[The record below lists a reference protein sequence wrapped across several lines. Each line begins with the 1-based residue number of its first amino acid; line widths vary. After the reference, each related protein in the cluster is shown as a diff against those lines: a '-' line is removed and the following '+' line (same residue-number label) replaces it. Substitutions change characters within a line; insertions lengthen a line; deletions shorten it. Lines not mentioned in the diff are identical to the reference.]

1 MYLLDINTHGN
12 MATGLFPVQIKN
24 NSNLVKAN
32 QVFLVGKGVNPNQKT
47 KTINGKT
54 VDLES
59 FIKFNS
65 RGIASFVAANGSGD
79 AVPSVALSDLPIV
92 QDANGDD
99 VFQIKMPATTAG
111 RIFISLQ
118 QPLPL
123 TVVEGKNKRKEVV
136 ALTIAEDDPYK
147 RGNVSFGMIYD
158 KVEFTYNDDGIW
170 INTTAVDFFA
180 MPLGLSIAGGG
191 KKTGLD
197 VSRAKVIDVFKKGI
211 DHLKTNSGLDASGQ
225 NLVEQW
231 KKCIVEQSGAQ
242 VRIIAPNKA
251 FGRPNGA
258 QDFDHTYLNPYIDAV
273 WNFYAQP
280 GNVLEIDCKELIWTA
295 KNKFILKDINSNG
308 GKLVNKA
315 DSFVFRGSVVGNNF
329 VFKNSLPVPDV
340 ISIGKPASNSVFGGD
355 GGSFTAKALHASS
368 VLVRELASAMNV
380 GLLPLDSSSS
390 VPRLNKDFFMQPTIS
405 SKFYQ
410 ANPLLPAA
418 LLKKGLWYNVYSKLL
433 HNFKRPLYT
442 YAFDDALGLDGTL
455 STGNVANP
463 PVGSVVIGDMR
474 GTVLPS
480 TGKDTTKYDVTIIA
494 GGGAV
499 GKFVHANG
507 TEEQI
512 EVAAGTPPKVF
523 TGVTSPLTIK
533 YNFDGNGTPLKAYR
547 ITLRTEVVSPSLGV
561 NFNKTGTNTYTLSL
575 PGVPQNS

>member
-1 MYLLDINTHGN
+1 

-24 NSNLVKAN
+24 NSNLVDAT

-54 VDLES
+54 VELES
-59 FIKFNS
+59 FIKFNNL
-65 RGIASFVAANGSGD
+65 GVASFVAANGAGD
-79 AVPSVALSDLPIV
+79 AVPSVALSDLPVV

-99 VFQIKMPATTAG
+99 VFQIKIPAVTAG

-123 TVVEGKNKRKEVV
+123 TVVEGKDTQKNVV

-147 RGNVSFGMIYD
+147 KGNVSFGMIYD

-170 INTTAVDFFA
+170 INTTAVDFFG
-180 MPLGLSIAGGG
+180 MPLGLSIAGIN

-197 VSRAKVIDVFKKGI
+197 VSRKKVVQTFRSGI
-211 DHLKTNSGLDASGQ
+211 TNLKNNSGLDASGQ
-225 NLVEQW
+225 ALVEQW
-231 KKCIVEQSGAQ
+231 GKCIVEQSGAE
-242 VRIIAPNKA
+242 VRVIAPNKA
-251 FGRPNGA
+251 FGRPNAA

-280 GNVLEIDCKELIWTA
+280 GNVLEIDCKELIWTQ

-308 GKLVNKA
+308 GKLVNKP

-329 VFKNSLPVPDV
+329 VFKNSLPTPDV

-390 VPRLNKDFFMQPTIS
+390 VPRLNKDFFMQPAIS

-418 LLKKGLWYNVYSKLL
+418 LLRKGLWYNVYSKLL

-442 YAFDDALGLDGTL
+442 YAFDDALGQDGTL
-455 STGNVANP
+455 STGDVTNP
-463 PVGSVVIGDMR
+463 PVGSVVIGDMT
-474 GTVLPS
+474 GTILPS
-480 TGKDTTKYDVTIIA
+480 TGQDTTKYDVTIIA
-494 GGGAV
+494 GDGAV

-512 EVAAGTPPKVF
+512 NVAVGIPPKVF
-523 TGVTSPLTIK
+523 TGVSSPLTIK
-533 YNFDGNGTPLKAYR
+533 YNFDGNGTPLTTYR
-547 ITLRTEVVSPSLGV
+547 LTLRTEVVSPTLGV
-561 NFNKTGTNTYTLSL
+561 NFVKTGTSTYLLSL
-575 PGVPQNS
+575 PGAPSTS